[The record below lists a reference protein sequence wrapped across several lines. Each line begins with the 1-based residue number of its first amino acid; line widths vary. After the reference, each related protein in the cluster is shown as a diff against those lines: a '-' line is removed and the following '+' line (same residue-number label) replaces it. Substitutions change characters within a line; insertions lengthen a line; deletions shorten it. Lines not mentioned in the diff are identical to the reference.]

1 MFSSKRSE
9 IVNPGAESDGD
20 GISRD
25 TAASEEL
32 GLSQAV
38 VSRLQRGIA
47 DRQRLEQ
54 EQAHLD
60 ATTDR
65 QAQWRFEHRLQ
76 ELADE
81 LRHRIAER
89 EATLD
94 STRTQLDAQ
103 LAATQ
108 AQLDAEFADAEATLA
123 ARLEAE
129 QQRAEGKYQEN
140 SWLLSSVTAE
150 DSAEN
155 PLAQFERLEQLVG
168 QTRGNLQQADQELTT
183 HLTRLTALVESRRG
197 RLDEP
202 PPTQPVPKDKDS
214 LAALVTDSLRIA
226 TAACQQL
233 EREAVPKLLVGLR
246 PWGLSLLVLGGAFAA
261 GWFLVDP
268 HWISAGLARGTEFA
282 AIIAGGAVAFAL
294 LFWMCVWFTA
304 QQTVSHA
311 AEQVQQAR
319 VNAAA
324 AWTAWQKLTDRE
336 LAQAGAQAQ
345 AQAALLD
352 ERRAKSLRKFTEERD
367 RMLAECTQRH
377 AAELAQA
384 TQQRDQARRQAIERQ
399 NAALLSAEAACQ
411 RDTTLA
417 RRQQEE
423 AVRQLTTQY
432 ETGQSSARQRLGQVR
447 DLSQATWQKTLED
460 LQGIIR
466 GWEQQHPP
474 RGADLERV
482 LGPAWQPPV
491 DPPVD
496 GLRLGESVLHLAD
509 WPGGTPVIEP
519 RPAGAVEV
527 CWPAIWNFP
536 GGPPL
541 LLKGSG
547 AGFRSAIS
555 VLQMAMLRILAALPP
570 GSVRFTVFDPVG
582 LGENF
587 AAFMNLADHDELL
600 ITHRIWTEPTQLET
614 QLAKLTEH
622 METVFQKYLR
632 DEFPSIEAYNR
643 QAGEVAEPYRVLVI
657 AGLPAGFGERSLQ
670 RLLSIVAKGARCGV
684 ATLLACDTRLPR
696 PHGFDLESLEELS
709 QVWEWSD
716 NRWVS
721 RQLGPAEVELRPDPI
736 PAPATVVSLVRRLG
750 ELSRHM
756 RRVEVPFRRIAPAAQ
771 DYWTEDSRSGVRVP
785 LGRAGATRL
794 QYLQLG
800 KGTSQHVLIAGKTG
814 SGKSTLL
821 NVIIT
826 DLALRYSPRDL
837 EFYLIDFK
845 KGVEFKTYATHQ
857 LPHARA
863 IAIESDREFGVSVL
877 ERLDG
882 VLRDRGDRFRTAGV
896 QDIAAFR
903 NQFPAEAMPRVLLIV
918 DEFQEFFVEDDRY
931 SQQAQ
936 LLLDR
941 LVRQGRAFGIHV
953 LLGSQTLGGSY
964 SLPRTTIGQMA
975 VRIALQCS
983 EADAHLILSEDNSAA
998 RLLNRPGEAIY
1009 NDANGLVEGNSPF
1022 QVAWLDDAQRDDYLS
1037 AVRRMAS
1044 QTGYRV
1050 SDQAVFEGN
1059 IPADPLRNEA
1069 WRLRTRLTA
1078 ESAPPGTT
1086 REPPHLWLGES
1097 VAMTGPNRLEFPPRS
1112 GSNLLLV
1119 GQDAQLALG
1128 IFANALPVLGRPG
1141 RPGRSVLLAGDLEPR
1156 GSVRFGDL
1164 ITALPNPPE
1173 LRGPAEAAT
1182 VLNEF
1187 AAELQ
1192 RRQEQPTPGAEWFL
1206 LIDDLA
1212 RFRDLRRGDDDYG
1225 FGGFDRG
1232 GATVTPAQLFSTLLR
1247 EGPPLGLHVIAWCD
1261 SYNNV
1266 ERWLGR
1272 QQLREFGARVLF
1284 PMSAGDSSNLMDSPA
1299 ASRLG
1304 ANRALVYSE
1313 ERGVF
1318 EKFRPYGPP
1327 GEGWRAWFQQDA
1339 STASVLP
1346 DEPAAP
1352 SLTPPEESLDISEFR
1367 IT

>member
-1 MFSSKRSE
+1 MS
-9 IVNPGAESDGD
+9 PGADPEGNLV
-20 GISRD
+20 SRD
-25 TAASEEL
+25 AAAVERS
-32 GLSQAV
+32 GLAETV

-54 EQAHLD
+54 ELAHLD

-65 QAQWRFEHRLQ
+65 QAQWRFEHRRQ

-81 LRHRIAER
+81 LRDRIAQC
-89 EATLD
+89 EATLE
-94 STRTQLDAQ
+94 SSRTRLDFQ
-103 LAATQ
+103 LAETRS
-108 AQLDAEFADAEATLA
+108 QLEAEYAETEASLT
-123 ARLEAE
+123 ARLAAE
-129 QQRAEGKYQEN
+129 QQRAEAKYQDN

-150 DSAEN
+150 DSSEN
-155 PLAQFERLEQLVG
+155 PLAQFERLEQLAD
-168 QTRGNLQQADQELTT
+168 QTRGNLEQADQELNTT
-183 HLTRLTALVESRRG
+183 LSRVTALVEARRG

-202 PPTQPVPKDKDS
+202 PSAVSLPKDKDALATLVNES
-214 LAALVTDSLRIA
+214 LQTA
-226 TAACQQL
+226 TTACQQL
-233 EREAVPKLLVGLR
+233 EREAVPQLLVGYR
-246 PWGLSLLVLGGAFAA
+246 PWLLSLLVLGMAGAA

-268 HWISAGLARGTEFA
+268 QWLSTGLGRGTEFA
-282 AIIAGGAVAFAL
+282 AIIAGGALTFTL

-304 QQTVSHA
+304 QQAVAHA
-311 AEQVQQAR
+311 AERVQQAR
-319 VNAAA
+319 ANATA
-324 AWTAWQKLTDRE
+324 AWNTWQKLTDRE

-345 AQAALLD
+345 TRAAALE
-352 ERRAKSLRKFTEERD
+352 ERRSKSLRKFADERD
-367 RMLAECTQRH
+367 RILTECTQRH
-377 AAELAQA
+377 AADLAQA
-384 TQQRDQARRQAIERQ
+384 TQRRDQALRRAIERQ
-399 NAALLSAEAACQ
+399 NDELLAAESACR
-411 RDTTLA
+411 RDTALV
-417 RRQQEE
+417 RRQNAET
-423 AVRQLTTQY
+423 VHQLTSEY
-432 ETGQSSARQRLGQVR
+432 EAGQSSALQRLGQVR
-447 DLSQATWQKTLED
+447 DLSQATWQKTLDD

-466 GWEQQHPP
+466 GWAQQRPP
-474 RGADLERV
+474 AGGDLDQV
-482 LGPAWQPPV
+482 LDPAWQPPV
-491 DPPVD
+491 DPPQD
-496 GLRLGESVLHLAD
+496 GLRLGESVLRLAA
-509 WPGGTPVIEP
+509 WPGGTPVLESTP
-519 RPAGAVEV
+519 GAASEV
-527 CWPAIWNFP
+527 RWPAIWNFP
-536 GGPPL
+536 GGPAL
-541 LLKGSG
+541 LLKGEG

-555 VLQMAMLRILAALPP
+555 VLQLTMLRILAALPP

-632 DEFPSIEAYNR
+632 DEFASIEDYNR

-657 AGLPAGFGERSLQ
+657 AGLPAGFAERSLQ
-670 RLLSIVAKGARCGV
+670 RLLSIVSKGARCGV

-716 NRWVS
+716 NQWVS
-721 RQLGPAEVELRPDPI
+721 HQTGPAAVELLPDPV
-736 PAPATVVSLVRRLG
+736 PMPVTVVSLVRRLG
-750 ELSRHM
+750 ELSRHI
-756 RRVEVPFRRIAPAAQ
+756 RRVEVPFRRIAPAVA
-771 DYWTEDSRSGVRVP
+771 DYWTEDSRLGVRVP

-794 QYLQLG
+794 QYLHLG

-882 VLRDRGDRFRTAGV
+882 VLRDRGDRFRAAGV

-903 NQFPAEAMPRVLLIV
+903 NQFPAETMPRILLVV

-1022 QVAWLDDAQRDDYLS
+1022 QVAWLDDAQRDEYLE
-1037 AVRRMAS
+1037 AVERLAR
-1044 QTGYRV
+1044 QKRQRV
-1050 SDQAVFEGN
+1050 ADQAVFEGN
-1059 IPADPLRNEA
+1059 IPADPLRNQA
-1069 WRLRTRLTA
+1069 WRALTSRSPETVGSTAPA
-1078 ESAPPGTT
+1078 EV
-1086 REPPHLWLGES
+1086 PHLWLGES
-1097 VAMTGPNRLEFPPRS
+1097 VAMTGPTRLEFPPRS
-1112 GSNLLLV
+1112 GANLLLV

-1128 IFANALPVLGRPG
+1128 MFANALPALGRPG
-1141 RPGRSVLLAGDLEPR
+1141 SSGRTVLLAGDFEPR
-1156 GSVRFGDL
+1156 GSVRWTEL
-1164 ITALPNPPE
+1164 ITVLPCPPT
-1173 LRGPAEAAT
+1173 LRGPADAT
-1182 VLNEF
+1182 AVLSEF
-1187 AAELQ
+1187 SAELQ
-1192 RRQEQPTPGAEWFL
+1192 RRQEEPAPGAEWFL

-1212 RFRDLRRGDDDYG
+1212 RFRDLRRGEDDYG
-1225 FGGFDRG
+1225 FGRFDRSAG
-1232 GATVTPAQLFSTLLR
+1232 TATPAQLFSTLLR

-1261 SYNNV
+1261 AYNNV

-1272 QQLREFGARVLF
+1272 QQLREFGVRVLF

-1313 ERGVF
+1313 ERGVS

-1327 GEGWRAWFQQDA
+1327 GETWRAWFRPVESSTSPPGHMPEPQDA
-1339 STASVLP
+1339 I
-1346 DEPAAP
+1346 PADD
-1352 SLTPPEESLDISEFR
+1352 SLDISEFR
-1367 IT
+1367 IS